1 MTIVE
6 KLKKMLQEKAPT
18 VELSTITME
27 TDIKSLG
34 IDSLDFVELIYQIE
48 TDFDI
53 EVPAEAL
60 SEINT
65 VQNLVDIVEQSI
77 VRV

>member
-65 VQNLVDIVEQSI
+65 VQNLVDIVEQNI